1 MQESEAGLEEDKHE
15 IPLSEKTEE
24 DLSGKAR
31 PDSQMVSPVRMD
43 DYTSGVFAFQDRSKT
58 FKQQQKREM
67 MKKNSSSS
75 VRWEDE
81 LKAPEAS

>member
-1 MQESEAGLEEDKHE
+1 MQQVELLIKAAEQMPEQRTAVQESEAGLEEDKHE

-43 DYTSGVFAFQDRSKT
+43 D
-58 FKQQQKREM
+58 
-67 MKKNSSSS
+67 
-75 VRWEDE
+75 
-81 LKAPEAS
+81 

>member
-43 DYTSGVFAFQDRSKT
+43 D
-58 FKQQQKREM
+58 
-67 MKKNSSSS
+67 
-75 VRWEDE
+75 
-81 LKAPEAS
+81 